1 MHVIE
6 KWACCN
12 DLIRFTL
19 KRHQKMELDLRP
31 FDMKHYSQNLDRIQI
46 KLNYFDLNKNIT
58 LYFILHFAGKLESIV
73 FV

>member
-1 MHVIE
+1 
-6 KWACCN
+6 
-12 DLIRFTL
+12 
-19 KRHQKMELDLRP
+19 MELDLRP

-58 LYFILHFAGKLESIV
+58 LYNTLHFAGKLESIV